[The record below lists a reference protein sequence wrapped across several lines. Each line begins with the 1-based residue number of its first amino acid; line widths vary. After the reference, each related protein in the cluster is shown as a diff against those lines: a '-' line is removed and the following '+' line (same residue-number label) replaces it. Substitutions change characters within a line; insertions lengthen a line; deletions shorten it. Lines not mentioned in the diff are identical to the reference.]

1 MTEESTA
8 RRRELGSELRILR
21 KRHNMSGHQLGRR
34 LEWPPSSISRLE
46 TGVRPLPVTDVAT
59 FLGTIGATAEE
70 RARLLKLA
78 ELKDDSY
85 WVRPYFGQLADPMK
99 SLILQESLAES
110 IVSYEPL
117 VIPGLLQTEPYV
129 RTVFENFGRHTRDRV
144 DFLVNARLDRQTLLS
159 RWKPPHCTFFIHERA
174 LRTVV
179 GNAQV
184 MHEQLLNLV
193 LSSNMSRCCIRIIPD
208 SVPSLR
214 TFASPFFVME
224 FGDHPAVVYTDTYA
238 AGIFIDDRTGVEEF
252 YLIAASL
259 EQHAL
264 NEGNSRQWL
273 VQMASEYERME
284 E

>member
-34 LEWPPSSISRLE
+34 LEWPPSNISRLE
-46 TGVRPLPVTDVAT
+46 TGVRPLPITDVAM
-59 FLGTIGATAEE
+59 FLATVNANAEE

-85 WVRPYFGQLADPMK
+85 WVRPYFGQLADPLK
-99 SLILQESLAES
+99 SLVLQESLAES
-110 IVSYEPL
+110 IVSYEPMI
-117 VIPGLLQTEPYV
+117 IPGLLQTEPYV
-129 RTVFENFGRHTRDRV
+129 RTVFENFGRHTRERV
-144 DFLVNARLDRQTLLS
+144 DFLVKARMDRQTLLS
-159 RWKPPHCTFFIHERA
+159 RWKPPRCTFFIHERA

-179 GNAQV
+179 GNTQL

-193 LSSNMSRCCIRIIPD
+193 LSSNMSCCCIRIIPD

-214 TFASPFFVME
+214 TLASPFFVME
-224 FGDHPAVVYTDTYA
+224 FGDHPAVVYTDTHA
-238 AGIFIDDRTGVEEF
+238 AGIFIDDRVGVEEH

-259 EQHAL
+259 EQNAL
-264 NEGNSRQWL
+264 LEGDSREWL
-273 VQMASEYERME
+273 VQMASEYERMKE
-284 E
+284 

>member
-34 LEWPPSSISRLE
+34 LEWPPSNISRLE
-46 TGVRPLPVTDVAT
+46 TGVRPLPITDVAM
-59 FLGTIGATAEE
+59 FLATVNANAEE

-85 WVRPYFGQLADPMK
+85 WVRPYFNQLADPMK
-99 SLILQESLAES
+99 SLVLQESLAES

-129 RTVFENFGRHTRDRV
+129 RTVFENFGRHTRERV
-144 DFLVNARLDRQTLLS
+144 DFLVKARMDRQTLLS
-159 RWKPPHCTFFIHERA
+159 RWKPPRCTFFIHERA

-179 GNAQV
+179 GNAQL

-238 AGIFIDDRTGVEEF
+238 AGIFIDDRVGVEEH

-264 NEGNSRQWL
+264 LEGDSREWL